1 MIQNPIHTQRA
12 LLTWQ
17 RALGESGR
25 RDRHPV
31 AELVQHSDGVSFRYL
46 SGNDLSSA
54 RDCGFTEYPGIPIDS
69 ETSGARALSI
79 LMRRLPP
86 LNRVDFGDLLAR
98 FGLPD
103 GEYSPLT
110 LLAYTGARMTS
121 DSFAVAETFDGF
133 ERPFSYVF
141 DVAGYRH
148 NLPAGQNLA
157 DGEPLVFEREPD
169 NDYDDNAIRIAR
181 TDGTGVGYVNRLQAD
196 AVGRWIDEGRVTG
209 AVFRINGRAEYPR
222 LFVQAEIQQSQQ
234 IAAE

>member
-17 RALGESGR
+17 RPLGETGR

-31 AELVQHSDGVSFRYL
+31 AELVQHSDGVSFQYL
-46 SGNDLSSA
+46 SGNDLSAA
-54 RDCGFTEYPGIPIDS
+54 RECGFTEYPGIPFEG

-79 LMRRLPP
+79 FMRRLPP

-98 FGLPD
+98 FGLPE

-121 DSFAVAETFDGF
+121 DSFAITETFDGF

-148 NLPAGQNLA
+148 NLPAGQDLA
-157 DGEPLVFEREPD
+157 LSEQLVFERESD
-169 NDYDDNAIRIAR
+169 NEYDDNAIRIAR
-181 TDGTGVGYVNRLQAD
+181 TDGTGVGYVNRLQAN

-209 AVFRINGRAEYPR
+209 TVFRVNGRARYPR
-222 LFVQAEIQQSQQ
+222 LFVHAKIQHTQK